1 MSSGSLEF
9 LLSLPLCVHTLL
21 NLPSKD
27 GNYPLMEAVEAVR
40 NNRVD
45 CAVLLLASA
54 AGARIMVPVN
64 YFEYHTVTPTSM
76 LHQIIYAQAYLE
88 AGKDDAGG
96 DGDRFPLLANVAIML
111 RDLLANPKRK
121 YTWAQ
126 QVSFR
131 VPPVQNHH
139 W

>member
-1 MSSGSLEF
+1 M
-9 LLSLPLCVHTLL
+9 SLPLCVHTLL

-76 LHQIIYAQAYLE
+76 LHQIIYCRIIRNMVAMMQVNLN
-88 AGKDDAGG
+88 
-96 DGDRFPLLANVAIML
+96 FLVLPLCFGISL
-111 RDLLANPKRK
+111 RIPRESTA
-121 YTWAQ
+121 
-126 QVSFR
+126 
-131 VPPVQNHH
+131 
-139 W
+139 